1 MSTTVKQ
8 TTFWS
13 LFTLAH
19 AGLTVLLFLLY
30 VNYAMKVDHGLLEP
44 TTTGTIAQYL
54 KSIVF
59 LPILL
64 PVLRWRADLATG
76 PWGYLL
82 VLLNSAVWALAC
94 WWVWR
99 RLRLRRPMPSGR

>member
-19 AGLTVLLFLLY
+19 AGLTILFFLLY
-30 VNYAMKVDHGLLEP
+30 VNYATKVDHGLVEP
-44 TTTGTIAQYL
+44 TTAGTFLQYL

-59 LPILL
+59 LPILF
-64 PVLRWRADLATG
+64 PILRWRADLATG
-76 PWGYLL
+76 LLGYVL
-82 VLLNSAVWALAC
+82 VLLNSAIWAWGC
-94 WWVWR
+94 WWLWR
-99 RLRLRRPMPSGR
+99 KVRRGG